1 MRAKQRAVRAR
12 ISGKVQGVSYRIWT
26 RGEAVRLGL
35 TGWVRNERDGSVAAL
50 IAGDDDAV
58 AAMIDRLWQGPRG
71 AMVSNVEVAESADGE
86 VPTDFRIIA

>member
-71 AMVSNVEVAESADGE
+71 AMVSNVEIAESADGE